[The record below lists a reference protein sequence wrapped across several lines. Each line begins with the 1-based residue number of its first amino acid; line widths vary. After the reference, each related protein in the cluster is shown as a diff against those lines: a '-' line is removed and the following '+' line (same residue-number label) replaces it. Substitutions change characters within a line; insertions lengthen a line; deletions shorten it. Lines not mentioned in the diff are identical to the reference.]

1 VSLWH
6 TLRREYAGAWRSVR
20 YDLASRRAA
29 KLAVAFTE
37 EFAPGTPP
45 MPAPSRLVPLTG
57 VALLLAGGAAGAFVA
72 INGGLAAVASKP
84 PTATPPAAAPA
95 APGVGTTTPSAA
107 PSAAPARRPGA
118 YRTPGPGPIPAPIVS
133 VPITEGSAAPTSP
146 SVEASTL
153 SPSAEPS
160 ASESEPVG
168 DGTNTEGPRSRGQHP
183 RR

>member
-1 VSLWH
+1 VWH

-45 MPAPSRLVPLTG
+45 VPTPSRVVPLTG

-72 INGGLAAVASKP
+72 ISGGLAAVDSAP
-84 PTATPPAAAPA
+84 PAPTPPPAAAPA
-95 APGVGTTTPSAA
+95 EPGTGTTTPSAA
-107 PSAAPARRPGA
+107 PSQAPARRPGTN
-118 YRTPGPGPIPAPIVS
+118 RTPGPGPIPAPIVS
-133 VPITEGSAAPTSP
+133 VPISEGSVLPTSP
-146 SVEASTL
+146 SVEASSV

-160 ASESEPVG
+160 ASESDPSG
-168 DGTNTEGPRSRGQHP
+168 DGTHTEGPRSRGRQP

>member
-133 VPITEGSAAPTSP
+133 VPITDGSAAPTSP
-146 SVEASTL
+146 SVEASSM
-153 SPSAEPS
+153 SPSAQPS
-160 ASESEPVG
+160 ASESDPAG
-168 DGTNTEGPRSRGQHP
+168 NGTHTEGPRSRGQQP